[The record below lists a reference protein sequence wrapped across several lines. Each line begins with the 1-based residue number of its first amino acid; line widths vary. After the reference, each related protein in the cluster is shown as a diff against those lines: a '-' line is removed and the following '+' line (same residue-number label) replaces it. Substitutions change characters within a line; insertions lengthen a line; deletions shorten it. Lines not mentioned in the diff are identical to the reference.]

1 MKVLNLKVKHIL
13 GLKELDLDLDEGMIL
28 VGGANGQ
35 GKSSTLNALKM
46 ALCGKRGT
54 DWPEKALHDGEDEGE
69 VIVELSGDPSLGED
83 DKLKVHLEIS
93 QKRSGEID
101 RITIYDSTGEPAPNP
116 RTLLSDL
123 YSLRGFD
130 PLDFARQKPADQR
143 ESLAKLVGVD
153 LEAARNEY
161 KEVYEER
168 AAINREVKRLE
179 HRLGELPYHE
189 DAPKELV
196 DSAELVEKVS
206 EIRKQNSELE
216 HYTQVV
222 ESYAQNQQVAMD
234 RIAKTEAKIASLKE
248 ELAAQQAAFDE
259 ACKHHDESKKVLLAM
274 PDLQDDSAILEN
286 IAFASEQN
294 EKVRQNQAA
303 DSLRQELKIEKD
315 KSGTMT
321 SRLTEINESVDR
333 QVREAEF
340 PVPGMT
346 IDKEGVLLNGNPFS
360 DCSRSERIKAS
371 CMVGIALHPTLR
383 LFCCEDGSD
392 LDTESIEILDE
403 IMQEYGY
410 TMLTEIVTRSPED
423 ERICKVVLEAGEA
436 K

>member
-1 MKVLNLKVKHIL
+1 MRVLNLKVKHIL

-69 VIVELSGDPSLGED
+69 VIVTLSGDPSLGED
-83 DKLKVHLEIS
+83 ARLKVHLQIN

-101 RITIYDSTGEPAPNP
+101 KITIYDSTGEPAPNP

-153 LEAARNEY
+153 LDAARIAY
-161 KEVYEER
+161 KSLYEER
-168 AAINREVKRLE
+168 SLVNREVKKLE
-179 HRLGELPYHE
+179 IRVASSLRHDDVPE
-189 DAPKELV
+189 ELV
-196 DSAELVEKVS
+196 DTALAVEQLKK
-206 EIRKQNSELE
+206 IRKENSELT
-216 HYTQVV
+216 HYTEVV
-222 ESYAQNQQVAMD
+222 AGYAREQQAAMD
-234 RIAKTEAKIASLKE
+234 RIAKTEEKLRLLNE
-248 ELAAQQAAFDE
+248 ELKKHQVSFKE
-259 ACKHHDESKKVLLAM
+259 ACNAHDHAKKHLLTM
-274 PDLQDDSAILEN
+274 PDLQDDKTILEN
-286 IAFASEQN
+286 IAFAGETN
-294 EKVRQNQAA
+294 EKIRQNQAIDLLNA
-303 DSLRQELKIEKD
+303 ELRIEKE

-321 SRLTEINESVDR
+321 ARLAEINESVDE
-333 QVREAEF
+333 QVREAKF
-340 PVPGMT
+340 PVSGMS
-346 IDKEGVLLNGNPFS
+346 IDKEGVLLNGNAFS

-371 CMVGIALHPTLR
+371 CMVGIALHPTLQ
-383 LFCCEDGSD
+383 LFVCEDGSD
-392 LDTESIEILDE
+392 LDAESIEILDSV
-403 IMQEYGY
+403 MQEYGY
-410 TMLTEIVTRSPED
+410 TMLTEIVTRNEQD
-423 ERICKVVLEAGEA
+423 ESICKVVLEAGEA